1 MVHVHPT
8 PADDEFIASDF
19 RTALSNALLKSLSN
33 HLLAIAVGSLP
44 SILFVLRM
52 WRSSSTLL
60 ITSRLIRA
68 LFSLSALVYFPLL
81 ALWTSI
87 VLTILTFLLRQT
99 AAVER
104 LLHALCNAVTSP
116 VIDRLLSN
124 PSTTLSLPDLRR
136 DLRHSALIVRKR
148 EALVAKVGRR
158 SPLRVLVRVLT
169 DIGIAA
175 AIAAL
180 AYVAEARFK
189 DATASS
195 SQVSSPSPSGSSSP
209 TSLPKATT
217 STTTTSLSSASP
229 PPSPSAIP
237 ANSRPGNQIQTQKTQ
252 CDVNETPAR
261 HGAVDHTDK
270 NAVNNSSNAAAE
282 KRLSRTV
289 VIAILR
295 TEMVSAVLLP
305 FKASVKMYLYG
316 TLGVAAILMLG
327 PIWLFW

>member
-1 MVHVHPT
+1 M
-8 PADDEFIASDF
+8 
-19 RTALSNALLKSLSN
+19 LKNLNN

-52 WRSSSTLL
+52 WRSSSTVL

-87 VLTILTFLLRQT
+87 VLTIFTFLLRQT
-99 AAVER
+99 TAVER

-195 SQVSSPSPSGSSSP
+195 SPVSSPTSTGSSSP
-209 TSLPKATT
+209 TSLPKTALTT
-217 STTTTSLSSASP
+217 TTTTSSPSP
-229 PPSPSAIP
+229 PSSPSATP
-237 ANSRPGNQIQTQKTQ
+237 ANSRPGNQIETQTTQ
-252 CDVNETPAR
+252 CDINENPAR
-261 HGAVDHTDK
+261 HGDVDHTDK
-270 NAVNNSSNAAAE
+270 HTVSNSSNPATE

-316 TLGVAAILMLG
+316 TLIVAAILMFG